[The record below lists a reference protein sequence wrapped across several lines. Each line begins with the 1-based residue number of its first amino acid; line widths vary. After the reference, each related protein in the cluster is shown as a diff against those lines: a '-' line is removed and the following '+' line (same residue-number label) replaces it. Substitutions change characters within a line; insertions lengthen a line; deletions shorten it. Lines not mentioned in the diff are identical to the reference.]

1 MVSWCFLKL
10 GDCYDQ
16 AAFLLLLL
24 FSSSLDTFLPLHPI
38 LHAAIQANL
47 YMFSVR
53 KKPCHESVY
62 AHKVSNQVLLGF
74 LRP

>member
-1 MVSWCFLKL
+1 MVSCCSLKL
-10 GDCYDQ
+10 GACYDQ

-38 LHAAIQANL
+38 LHAAIQGNRH
-47 YMFSVR
+47 MSSVQ
-53 KKPCHESVY
+53 KKPYHESVY

-74 LRP
+74 LQP